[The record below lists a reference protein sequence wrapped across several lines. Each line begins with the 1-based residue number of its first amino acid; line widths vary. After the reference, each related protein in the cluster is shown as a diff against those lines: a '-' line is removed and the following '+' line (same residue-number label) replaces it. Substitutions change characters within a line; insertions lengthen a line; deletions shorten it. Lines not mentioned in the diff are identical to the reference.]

1 MSVKLLADHT
11 TIIIAAGDAQRVGKF
26 YGATVRAGG
35 FGGKG
40 GFPVGTTMSL
50 IGVTNTLLG
59 NWHGGIPLFRYDSDI
74 YIRSRTQI
82 RSDDSYKKIPVTQG
96 G

>member
-35 FGGKG
+35 FGGEG

-59 NWHGGIPLFRYDSDI
+59 NWHGENSSISIGSALTDPGHRYVATI
-74 YIRSRTQI
+74 LT
-82 RSDDSYKKIPVTQG
+82 KKSP
-96 G
+96 